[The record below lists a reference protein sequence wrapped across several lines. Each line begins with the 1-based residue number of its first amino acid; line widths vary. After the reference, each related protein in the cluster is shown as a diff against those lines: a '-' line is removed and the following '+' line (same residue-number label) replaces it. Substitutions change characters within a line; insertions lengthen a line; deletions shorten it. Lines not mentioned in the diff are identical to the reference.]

1 MSTLSCFCS
10 NVSITT
16 TKKTFPIPQLK
27 WENPFTGS
35 GKVVCK
41 YTALTHSSQVLNWSF
56 LHCDCCGVDVCLING
71 NDIIVNPEL
80 TKIPLNREKLTY
92 SQTYGLYVD
101 LTNVQSRPSTS
112 QSNIVNSLSLGS
124 INRDPVE
131 KELLSI
137 KQQRIDRL
145 FQEKEQRIREF
156 VMEQEEAYETE
167 RRQVGIE
174 CDAIRSNI
182 DTHIHEEIPKITVT
196 PNKQNIKNH
205 LVIYLIWM
213 KISVVYDDITSGYS
227 KSFNVQGNDDLDNSP
242 IEPRLTKSFFET
254 TSSFEEPFVSKA
266 QNIKK
271 VNKKPTKYDFPSTF
285 KEYTINSITNSSE
298 ALPISS
304 SYVTNK
310 SQF

>member
-124 INRDPVE
+124 INRDPII
-131 KELLSI
+131 S
-137 KQQRIDRL
+137 R
-145 FQEKEQRIREF
+145 KEQRIREF

-196 PNKQNIKNH
+196 PNKQNIKKS
-205 LVIYLIWM
+205 LGDIFDM
-213 KISVVYDDITSGYS
+213 DEDFCDDDITSGYS

-242 IEPRLTKSFFET
+242 IEPRFTKSFFET

-285 KEYTINSITNSSE
+285 KEYTINSITNSGE